1 MRRKF
6 STHIIDEQIF
16 KRGLTGVSVPSK
28 NVVPSKN
35 GVVLTLLTFYVE
47 YWKQRSTRVLGEA
60 RVSGAMGWADII
72 QCNKTLLDH
81 DRFLIMVYRLIR

>member
-16 KRGLTGVSVPSK
+16 KRGLTGVS
-28 NVVPSKN
+28 VPSKN

-60 RVSGAMGWADII
+60 RVSRAMGWADII
-72 QCNKTLLDH
+72 QCDKALLDH